1 MKKLLFFLM
10 IGWVALAISCKKEA
24 TNPSAIPIQFE
35 LRLLND
41 KGTISTKFSE
51 GENFT
56 LSFIMRNP
64 TDSLWAFRLATARI
78 STDFFKVYDGQ
89 GNSFGK
95 PFSGA
100 FCSQEP
106 SGATRGIEGKE
117 IWEIKIPWVVKDST
131 NYPLFCNPT
140 KLPFLKRGNYTTGFK
155 GSFDFLLHG
164 GKVLRTDTLNFNVN
178 FSIL

>member
-1 MKKLLFFLM
+1 MM
-10 IGWVALAISCKKEA
+10 IGLISLASSCKKEA

-41 KGTISTKFSE
+41 KGSVSTKFSE

-78 STDFFKVYDGQ
+78 SNDFFKVYDGQ
-89 GNSFGK
+89 GTSFGK
-95 PFSGA
+95 PFSSA
-100 FCSQEP
+100 FCLQEP
-106 SGATRGIEGKE
+106 AGATRGIDGKG
-117 IWEIKIPWVVKDST
+117 IWEIKIPWVTEDST
-131 NYPLFCNPT
+131 YYPLFCQPM
-140 KLPFLKRGNYTTGFK
+140 KLPFLKKGNYQTGFK
-155 GSFDFLLHG
+155 GSFDFLHG

-178 FSIL
+178 FSIF